1 MVLSTRAKNNA
12 GCATGLVVSV
22 GLICIG
28 VFVGSKT
35 PRTKDETGLEVSD
48 TKSAIFVTAALLV
61 IAGAIGICVSIAYF
75 YTFKEKNDF
84 ADFIAS
90 KNNTNVTTTAL
101 EPAPVRAPAPIRA
114 LAPAP
119 VPATK

>member
-1 MVLSTRAKNNA
+1 MVLSTRAKNNI

-22 GLICIG
+22 GFICIG
-28 VFVGSKT
+28 VFAIAPKVPK
-35 PRTKDETGLEVSD
+35 TKDETGLEVTD
-48 TKSAIFVTAALLV
+48 TKSAMFVTLALFV
-61 IAGAIGICVSIAYF
+61 IAGAIGVCVSIAYF

-101 EPAPVRAPAPIRA
+101 KPAPMPAPAPIRT
-114 LAPAP
+114 LAP